1 MSISRVSRAF
11 LCGGFLL
18 VAVVAV
24 VSGQAG
30 QSAPPARTQMD
41 ELLAEVRAIRADLDR
56 ASAASLRG
64 QLLGMRLQLQEQR
77 ITALAR
83 QLSEVQ
89 ERLRTSAQTRVT
101 LLSALKMFGGQREE
115 ASADEKKAMELAFGP
130 VKQQLAGLD
139 ASDAELRQEE
149 ATLMAQL
156 QQEQNRWA
164 EFNGQVEELER
175 ASSRGAR

>member
-1 MSISRVSRAF
+1 MSISRASRAVF
-11 LCGGFLL
+11 CGGFLL
-18 VAVVAV
+18 VVVAV
-24 VSGQAG
+24 VSGQTG
-30 QSAPPARTQMD
+30 QPAPAARTQMD
-41 ELLAEVRAIRADLDR
+41 ELLAEVRAIRADLER

-83 QLSEVQ
+83 QLSEIQ
-89 ERLRTSAQTRVT
+89 ERLRTNAQTRVT
-101 LLSALKMFGGQREE
+101 LLSALKMFGGQNE
-115 ASADEKKAMELAFGP
+115 ASAEEKKAFDFAMGP

-156 QQEQNRWA
+156 QQEQNRWS
-164 EFNGQVEELER
+164 EFNGQIQELER
-175 ASSRGAR
+175 ASARGGR